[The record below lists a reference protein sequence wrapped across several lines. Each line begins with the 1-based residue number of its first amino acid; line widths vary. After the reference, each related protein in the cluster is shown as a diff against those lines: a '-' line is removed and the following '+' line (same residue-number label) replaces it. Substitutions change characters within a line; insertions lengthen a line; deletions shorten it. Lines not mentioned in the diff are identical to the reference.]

1 MVNMRLTLFLET
13 NNIPWSEQEGFRPQ
27 RTTNQQVAAFSQHI
41 KDALDARNT
50 LILIGGAV
58 TSCTLFNVFI
68 DLIIDIAELVQTVT
82 GVECLLYADDLVL
95 GFNKG
100 YKKKANHNVFRS
112 SSGMR
117 GESQCLQILQWN
129 AANNIVF
136 RSSSGMLEGCHR
148 TKRSKSRK
156 SYTNVFRSSSG
167 MLEECN
173 GQKDPNTENPTNL
186 GQEDPSPNNPTNL

>member
-1 MVNMRLTLFLET
+1 MMTSLKRCYKRNRPRQGESQRL
-13 NNIPWSEQEGFRPQ
+13 Q
-27 RTTNQQVAAFSQHI
+27 
-41 KDALDARNT
+41 
-50 LILIGGAV
+50 ILV
-58 TSCTLFNVFI
+58 RV
-68 DLIIDIAELVQTVT
+68 
-82 GVECLLYADDLVL
+82 
-95 GFNKG
+95 
-100 YKKKANHNVFRS
+100 NHNVFRS
-112 SSGMR
+112 SSGR

-186 GQEDPSPNNPTNL
+186 MDFEIF

>member
-1 MVNMRLTLFLET
+1 SSDPPV
-13 NNIPWSEQEGFRPQ
+13 
-27 RTTNQQVAAFSQHI
+27 
-41 KDALDARNT
+41 
-50 LILIGGAV
+50 
-58 TSCTLFNVFI
+58 
-68 DLIIDIAELVQTVT
+68 LVRV
-82 GVECLLYADDLVL
+82 
-95 GFNKG
+95 
-100 YKKKANHNVFRS
+100 NHNVFRS
-112 SSGMR
+112 SSGR

-186 GQEDPSPNNPTNL
+186 TKGQVQNILQTYDVDIFTITQVQKIQQTYNVDIFTIMEANISDDKLKYYQFPG